1 MKHYQ
6 AALELDPDDITYLNN
21 IAGEPSTPGCAALCA
36 ARPTIALTPALAPA
50 C

>member
-21 IAGEPSTPGCAALCA
+21 IAGEPSTAGYAALFAC
-36 ARPTIALTPALAPA
+36 PMITLTAALALA